1 MKPLTLFSDKKES
14 YFLMNKDDLLLVFYK
29 ISVGSGYIFNI
40 DEVQF
45 KRSHQTSEIL
55 TRFSVLG
62 LL

>member
-40 DEVQF
+40 DEASIQAIHRIF
-45 KRSHQTSEIL
+45 ASITGCPEE
-55 TRFSVLG
+55 
-62 LL
+62 